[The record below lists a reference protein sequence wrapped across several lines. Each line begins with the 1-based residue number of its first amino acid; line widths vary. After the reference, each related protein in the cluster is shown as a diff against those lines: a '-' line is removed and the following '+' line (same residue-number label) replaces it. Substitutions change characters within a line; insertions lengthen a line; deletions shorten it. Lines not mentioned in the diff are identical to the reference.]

1 MSTVTLRPIDEEL
14 LPRVLEAA
22 VGGADPAEAM
32 PPVPGP
38 PGWTPERRAAFGD
51 FHRTVAGT
59 TYAVMTG
66 GEVIGATRLTPAEA
80 PGAAEIGIWLT
91 REARGKGHGVEALH
105 LLIEEARARGTTAL
119 IAETDA
125 ANAPAVGLLRTLGA
139 KLWEDPDTGAV
150 HATLRVGDSIEHGI
164 GR

>member
-1 MSTVTLRPIDEEL
+1 MSTVTLRQIDEEL

-22 VGGADPAEAM
+22 VSGTDPAEAM

-51 FHRTVAGT
+51 FHRRTAGPS
-59 TYAVMTG
+59 YAIMTG
-66 GEVIGATRLTPAEA
+66 EEIIGATRLTPAEA

-91 REARGKGHGVEALH
+91 RQARGKGHSVAALH
-105 LLIEEARARGTTAL
+105 QLIEEARAHGKTAL
-119 IAETDA
+119 IAETNA
-125 ANAPAVGLLRTLGA
+125 ANPAAVGLLRTLGA

-150 HATLRVGDSIEHGI
+150 HATLRVGDSVEHGI